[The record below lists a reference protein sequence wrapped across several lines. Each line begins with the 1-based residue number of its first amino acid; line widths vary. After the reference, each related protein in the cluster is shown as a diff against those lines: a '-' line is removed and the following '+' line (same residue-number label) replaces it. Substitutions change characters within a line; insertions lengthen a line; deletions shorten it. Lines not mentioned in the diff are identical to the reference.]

1 MGVFRALA
9 DVLCDYW
16 DYRNEKDRL
25 YEEHMRKVEAEREHQ
40 KFLRKQAEHELWLKM
55 TEEEHKNP
63 DEFRVLPY
71 SWSPFG
77 ITL

>member
-9 DVLCDYW
+9 ELICDYE
-16 DYRNEKDRL
+16 DYLIEQDRI
-25 YEEHMRKVEAEREHQ
+25 YEEQMKKKRIEKERKI
-40 KFLRKQAEHELWLKM
+40 FLRKQKEKELWLQI

-71 SWSPFG
+71 GWSPFG
-77 ITL
+77 ITI